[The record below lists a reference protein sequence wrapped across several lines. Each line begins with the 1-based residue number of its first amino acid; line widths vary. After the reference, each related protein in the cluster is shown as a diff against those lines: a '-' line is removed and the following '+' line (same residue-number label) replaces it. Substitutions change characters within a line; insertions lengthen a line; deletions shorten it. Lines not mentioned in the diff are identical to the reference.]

1 MNLERIEARI
11 KRYQRANF
19 LLLLLLVGMIIGVLA
34 GNSMLIVGCALIGN
48 MIKVDL
54 LSLDNRDLE
63 NEISELKENRCIPKA
78 K

>member
-1 MNLERIEARI
+1 MTEEKVKARI

-19 LLLLLLVGMIIGVLA
+19 LLLFLLVGIIIGVLS

-48 MIKVDL
+48 MIQIDL

-63 NEISELKENRCIPKA
+63 DEISELKK
-78 K
+78 KL